1 MIALNDF
8 DARAPFMAQLG
19 GPGGEPVT
27 IVNTFVAP
35 PGRDEDVVEVWRLDS
50 GVMKTKQGNISQQ
63 LYRGTAGRV
72 VTNVASWE
80 SVKDLQNAFM
90 SPEFQGLLPS
100 YPDGSVA
107 YPHLVRPVEVPGVC
121 LGAPWDREPA
131 PAAGESASADVSEMG
146 SEFGSEFGSEI
157 EYVDL
162 CPEVPLTEQF
172 LSTSGAFTLLQI
184 FVVPD
189 GAVDRAIHA
198 YQKTG
203 AYMKSRSG
211 YIQAQLHRGTGGSSV
226 LIDLAVWESVGA
238 LTAVLTDP
246 DFLAVSA
253 HYPAGTRCFRQV
265 LRRAAVPDVCVD

>member
-19 GPGGEPVT
+19 EPGGEPVT

-35 PGRDEDVVEVWRLDS
+35 PGLDEEVVEVWRLDS
-50 GVMKTKQGNISQQ
+50 GVMKTKAGNISQQ

-72 VTNVASWE
+72 VTNVAHWE

-121 LGAPWDREPA
+121 LGAPWDRESA
-131 PAAGESASADVSEMG
+131 PAAGESAAEGGSAS
-146 SEFGSEFGSEI
+146 GSEI

-162 CPEVPLTEQF
+162 CPDVPLTEQF
-172 LSTSGAFTLLQI
+172 RATSGAFVLLQI

-189 GAVDRAIHA
+189 GEVDRAIHA

-203 AYMKSRSG
+203 AYMKSRNG
-211 YIQAQLHRGTGGSSV
+211 YIQAQLHRGIGGSSV
-226 LIDLAVWESVGA
+226 LVDLAVWESVGA
-238 LTAVLTDP
+238 LRAVLLDP

-253 HYPAGTRCFRQV
+253 DYPAGTRCFRQV
-265 LRRAAVPDVCVD
+265 LRRAAVPNVCVA